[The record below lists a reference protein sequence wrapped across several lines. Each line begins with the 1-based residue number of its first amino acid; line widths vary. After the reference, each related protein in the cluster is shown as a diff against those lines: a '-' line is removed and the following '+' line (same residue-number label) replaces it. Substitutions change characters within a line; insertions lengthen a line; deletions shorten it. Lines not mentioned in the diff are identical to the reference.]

1 MWLSL
6 ILFVIR
12 YFICKFDSVYGFI
25 SAMGEAICA
34 SVFLMEIYN
43 CFLWKYNPFE
53 KTPKIMGNYKGKI
66 NYSYNDNKSMKNVSL
81 KINQTLLSVKVSM
94 NTNEIKS
101 NTVVSDLVKEN
112 DEYVLYYTYITNPK
126 SKYSD
131 ANPIQ
136 YGSCRIGITNKDKLE
151 GIYWTNRKT
160 IGDISIRKI

>member
-1 MWLSL
+1 
-6 ILFVIR
+6 
-12 YFICKFDSVYGFI
+12 
-25 SAMGEAICA
+25 MGEAICA